1 MRNEEMTTAEAD
13 QRIDKRSMIEI
24 YDQHSPSLYRY
35 AFRLLG
41 DAEMAEDCV
50 AETFSRFL
58 QAATKGA
65 VPIENVHAY
74 LYRIAHNWATDHY
87 RDRKPDESLDLE
99 TIPADPGDTPS
110 SIITGKLEHERVRQA
125 LLRLTR
131 EQRQVIVL
139 RFFEDWSHEAIGEV
153 VGKTAEATR
162 ALQYRALA
170 ALRSML
176 HEQEA

>member
-1 MRNEEMTTAEAD
+1 MRNEEMRSEALV
-13 QRIDKRSMIEI
+13 QCIDKRALTEI
-24 YDQHSPSLYRY
+24 YDQHSPHLYRY

-41 DAEMAEDCV
+41 DVELAEECV

-58 QAATKGA
+58 QAIKNGSG
-65 VPIENVHAY
+65 PQENVRAY

-87 RDRKPDESLDLE
+87 RYLKPEENLDLD
-99 TIPADPGDTPS
+99 IPGDPHETPS
-110 SIITGKLEHERVRQA
+110 SIVTHKLEHERVRQA